1 MLLRTFPNLK
11 EELTR
16 LLQEEKSFQK
26 ISEIFTA
33 KGYRC
38 DRKTVSRVVK
48 KLKIEHKRRTYSGI
62 KNPFYQKR
70 HSNEVR
76 ERISAI
82 HKQNGHSKG
91 TKNYFYG
98 KTGKD
103 SPNWKGGIST
113 KRAMFYATN
122 EWKEKRLE
130 IFNLD
135 NFTCLWCGFT
145 PTKSRNSLNAHHI
158 IPLSK
163 NWNLALENSNLIT
176 LCITCHKS
184 TFNKE
189 MRLVTIFQDIVRTS
203 RRLDEDNRNDYLQHN
218 VE

>member
-1 MLLRTFPNLK
+1 
-11 EELTR
+11 
-16 LLQEEKSFQK
+16 
-26 ISEIFTA
+26 
-33 KGYRC
+33 
-38 DRKTVSRVVK
+38 
-48 KLKIEHKRRTYSGI
+48 
-62 KNPFYQKR
+62 
-70 HSNEVR
+70 
-76 ERISAI
+76 
-82 HKQNGHSKG
+82 
-91 TKNYFYG
+91 
-98 KTGKD
+98 
-103 SPNWKGGIST
+103 
-113 KRAMFYATN
+113 
-122 EWKEKRLE
+122 
-130 IFNLD
+130 
-135 NFTCLWCGFT
+135 LWCGFT